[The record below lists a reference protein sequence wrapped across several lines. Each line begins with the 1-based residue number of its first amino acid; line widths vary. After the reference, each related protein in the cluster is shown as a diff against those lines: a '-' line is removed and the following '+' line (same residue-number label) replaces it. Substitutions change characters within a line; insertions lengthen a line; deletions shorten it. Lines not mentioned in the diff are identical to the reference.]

1 MNRRQLAFI
10 IIFNA
15 LISLVIALLV
25 VWAVEARRPDAEEL
39 AIRSTPALGQPV
51 DQPLPTAANAL
62 QIIPTA
68 TAAPAD
74 PNGEPA
80 PAASPTVAATPSGEQ
95 EVYIVAAGDSLSSI
109 ADRFGI
115 PVNTIVEFNQLAD
128 PNFVFSG
135 QRLLIPVDGA
145 SPVAATPAT
154 SPAVSPA
161 PTQVAQGIAIR
172 AVEAPGNLLN
182 EAVQIVNDGDGA
194 VNLNGW
200 QLVSATGATY
210 TFGDLALFPGNYVWV
225 HSGSGEDTSIARY
238 WRQEAAIWTSGIEV
252 QLRTS
257 TGEVL
262 TRYTVP

>member
-15 LISLVIALLV
+15 MISLVIALLV

-39 AIRSTPALGQPV
+39 AILSPPSNSQPV
-51 DQPLPTAANAL
+51 DQPLPTAATAPQL
-62 QIIPTA
+62 IPTA
-68 TAAPAD
+68 ATAPAD
-74 PNGEPA
+74 PNGDPA
-80 PAASPTVAATPSGEQ
+80 PAATPTAAATPSGEQ

-109 ADRFGI
+109 ADRFGV

-145 SPVAATPAT
+145 SPVVAT
-154 SPAVSPA
+154 SAASPA
-161 PTQVAQGIAIR
+161 PTQAAQGIAIR
-172 AVEAPGNLLN
+172 AVEAPGDLLN

-200 QLVSATGATY
+200 QLVSASGASY

-225 HSGSGEDTSIARY
+225 HSGSGQDTSIARY
-238 WRQEAAIWTSGIEV
+238 WGQEAAVWTSGIEV
-252 QLRTS
+252 QLRNS

-262 TRYTVP
+262 TRYSVP